1 MGRLRLMKKGKQ
13 IVTRTAVELAESFGL
28 SASHGHRWELR
39 SQLVT
44 KIVEAVKKE
53 GLTHEEVA
61 KKVKTSRTRITSILN
76 RNIDDVST
84 DLLLRILETFGYRVT
99 LSVTRSKKT
108 A

>member
-1 MGRLRLMKKGKQ
+1 MKKAKP
-13 IVTRTAVELAESFGL
+13 IVTRSAVELAEALGL

-44 KIVEAVKKE
+44 KIIEAVKRD
-53 GLTHEEVA
+53 GLTHEDVA

-84 DLLLRILETFGYRVT
+84 DLLLRILETFGYKVT
-99 LSVTRSKKT
+99 LSVTRSRM
-108 A
+108 AA